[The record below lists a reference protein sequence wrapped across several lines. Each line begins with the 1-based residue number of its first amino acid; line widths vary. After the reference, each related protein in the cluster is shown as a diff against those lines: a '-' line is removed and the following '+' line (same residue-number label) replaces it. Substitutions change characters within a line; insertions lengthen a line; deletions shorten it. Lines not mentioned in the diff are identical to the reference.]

1 VNSSFYSSVYFIPIF
16 TQVMQSQADGEAM
29 WKLQRVWDYF
39 IIVSASQTN
48 ILLISFSLVSLV
60 WMEGDLQGVNPHL
73 ERLRRVVIEHALRAP
88 PTFVVELTPEV
99 PNSANT

>member
-1 VNSSFYSSVYFIPIF
+1 
-16 TQVMQSQADGEAM
+16 
-29 WKLQRVWDYF
+29 
-39 IIVSASQTN
+39 
-48 ILLISFSLVSLV
+48 
-60 WMEGDLQGVNPHL
+60 MEGDLQGVNPHL